1 MTKQYHFIKE
11 IREQPGVLRA
21 SLEAEDGALK
31 ELAQKYAGKIDR
43 IVLTGCGDP
52 YMLAIAAAYALEKWT
67 GVTAEAVE
75 AAELTLYRNAEQ
87 LNERTLVILIT
98 SSGKTVKV
106 IDAARIAKQRG
117 AQMFA
122 LTNRNPSPITEETDN
137 VIQTRAGWSDSFPT
151 KQTTT
156 GLALLQSLALHWAEA
171 AKSMPSAQIAAL
183 RAELVEKVPA
193 AMERALGLE
202 GTMQEIANDFL
213 QAPIY
218 QFIGSG
224 PNLATALLGAAK
236 IKETSQSRA
245 EACNLEEFAHLH
257 GLSMQE
263 GDPVLIVSEPGL
275 IGERNR
281 LIGKWIHTNG
291 AVPIVV
297 GAAAEREAW
306 KELHVRFVEVA
317 DHDELFGPLISLL
330 PLQLFAYFI
339 AVGKQRNPDRP
350 PARGDMEYIQKVIY
364 TSVLEGWE
372 NR

>member
-1 MTKQYHFIKE
+1 
-11 IREQPGVLRA
+11 
-21 SLEAEDGALK
+21 
-31 ELAQKYAGKIDR
+31 
-43 IVLTGCGDP
+43 
-52 YMLAIAAAYALEKWT
+52 
-67 GVTAEAVE
+67 
-75 AAELTLYRNAEQ
+75 
-87 LNERTLVILIT
+87 LIT

-117 AQMFA
+117 AHMFA

-171 AKSMPSAQIAAL
+171 AGSMPATQVQAL
-183 RAELVEKVPA
+183 RTELTNVSA
-193 AMERALGLE
+193 AMEKTLE
-202 GTMQEIANDFL
+202 LADTMREIANQYL
-213 QAPIY
+213 RAPIY

-263 GDPVLIVSEPGL
+263 GDPIFIVTEPGL
-275 IGERNR
+275 IDERNQ
-281 LIGKWIHTNG
+281 LIGKWINTNG
-291 AVPIVV
+291 ADAIVV
-297 GAAAEREAW
+297 GAASEKAAW
-306 KELHVRFVEVA
+306 AGLKAQFVEVPA
-317 DHDELFGPLISLL
+317 HDEMFGPLISLL

-339 AVGKQRNPDRP
+339 AVGKERNPDRP
-350 PARGDMEYIQKVIY
+350 PERGDMQYIQQVIY